1 MFTLNCKGKIVVI
14 DEPVVMGIIN
24 LTPDSFFSGSRHST
38 IEDVLSQAGRM
49 LQDGAKILDLG
60 GQSTKPGSVRISVE
74 EELNRVIPPLQAMMA
89 RFPDALISID
99 TYNSE
104 VARNAIDCGASII
117 NDVSFGELDPN
128 MLEVAASLHVP
139 YIGMHMKGSP
149 ENMQKNSKY
158 DNVVSEVIDYLAQKA
173 EMCKQKGII
182 DLIIDPGF
190 GFGKTLAH
198 NYELL
203 YHLKVLKILEKP
215 LLCGVSRKSMVQ
227 KVLNTDADHSL
238 NGTTVLHTIALLN
251 GASILRA
258 HDVKEAVEAVK
269 LVNAYKNAAPN
280 QSGIK
285 N

>member
-1 MFTLNCKGKIVVI
+1 MVVF
-14 DEPVVMGIIN
+14 DKPVVMGIIN
-24 LTPDSFFSGSRHST
+24 LTPDSFYSGSRHST
-38 IEDVLSQAGRM
+38 IEDVLSHAGRM
-49 LQDGAKILDLG
+49 LQDGAAILDIG
-60 GQSTKPGSVRISVE
+60 GQSTKPGSDAISVE
-74 EELNRVIPPLQAMMA
+74 DELNRVIPPLEAIINC
-89 RFPDALISID
+89 FPEALISID

-104 VARNAIDCGASII
+104 VALNAINSGASII
-117 NDVSFGELDPN
+117 NDVSFGELDLN
-128 MLEVAASLHVP
+128 MLDVASSLYVP
-139 YIGMHMKGSP
+139 YIGMHMKGNP
-149 ENMQKNSKY
+149 KNMQQNPQY
-158 DNVVSEVIDYLAQKA
+158 GNVVSEVLDYLVQKV
-173 EMCKQKGII
+173 EICEQKGII

-203 YHLKVLKILEKP
+203 YNLKALKILEKP

-269 LVNAYKNAAPN
+269 LVNTYKNAAP
-280 QSGIK
+280 K
-285 N
+285 